1 MPAPKDN
8 KYAQKADGERVAF
21 PVNVR
26 GTASERKAWR
36 KAAAGQKWNE
46 WARAALN
53 NSAGYLRD
61 EPAHSPYKIRLPEQN
76 ADF

>member
-8 KYAQKADGERVAF
+8 KFAQKADGERVAF

-26 GTASERKAWR
+26 GTAAERKAWR

-53 NSAGYLRD
+53 NSAGYVPP
-61 EPAHSPYKIRLPEQN
+61 EPVNTDYPHEKCE
-76 ADF
+76 

>member
-1 MPAPKDN
+1 MPAPKGN
-8 KYAQKADGERVAF
+8 NFAGKEDGERVAF

-26 GTASERKAWR
+26 GTKAERQAWR

-53 NSAGYLRD
+53 NSAGYVPD
-61 EPAHSPYKIRLPEQN
+61 EPVNDKAHLTGATE
-76 ADF
+76 